1 MRLTRIFLET
11 LYLVSVAE
19 IPPERRKFQQDL
31 IVQWLGH
38 KSWNP
43 KFRNF
48 LLSSFN
54 IFLPTVC
61 KNVNLHTLRFSYNCP
76 SSLEAVSDH
85 PQSSE
90 LSVAAPFRN
99 QTSVPNKHRANGFSF
114 IPSMLYNLID
124 LRAVSNNNL
133 IPIEIAEIVSFA
145 KNKDP
150 ISYLYCFYWVFYF
163 SETILLPPQGRV
175 YLN

>member
-1 MRLTRIFLET
+1 MLTCQLKFPPFEVDTNFLGNIISG
-11 LYLVSVAE
+11 VSGE
-19 IPPERRKFQQDL
+19 IPPEKRKFQQDL
-31 IVQWLGH
+31 IVQWLGN

-85 PQSSE
+85 LQSSE

-114 IPSMLYNLID
+114 IPSML
-124 LRAVSNNNL
+124 
-133 IPIEIAEIVSFA
+133 
-145 KNKDP
+145 
-150 ISYLYCFYWVFYF
+150 
-163 SETILLPPQGRV
+163 
-175 YLN
+175 